1 MESLQIRL
9 TPQVLKK
16 VDDLVKEGVYS
27 NRNEAVRDAVRRL
40 VFNYE
45 ALSHTKVLREEIS
58 AKFKGKSA
66 AKLIQEARDEEDR
79 L

>member
-9 TPQVLKK
+9 TPQVIKK
-16 VDDLVKEGVYS
+16 VDELVEQGVYS

-58 AKFKGKSA
+58 SKLKGKSA
-66 AKLIQEARDEEDR
+66 SKLIKDAREEEDR
-79 L
+79 I